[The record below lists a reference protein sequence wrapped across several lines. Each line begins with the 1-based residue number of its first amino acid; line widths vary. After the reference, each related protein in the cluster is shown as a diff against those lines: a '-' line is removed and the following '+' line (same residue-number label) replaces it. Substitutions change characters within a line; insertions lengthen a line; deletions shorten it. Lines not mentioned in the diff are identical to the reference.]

1 MDASMLWP
9 GLVALLVA
17 AAVAGAARL
26 GRRPALAA
34 LAAAAGLLAGWWW
47 TMGLVT
53 ASPRQL
59 PERLPLLAAALLLL
73 AALGIAAARGG
84 RFAGLATMGAGALAT
99 GWWMAGAPRT
109 GADLAASLHVLA
121 AVTALAL
128 LLLRRDAAWSAP
140 AAALVLLA
148 ALVLARLPGP
158 GVVLGVAA
166 AGAALGGAL
175 AGALAGPAARRAPLL
190 PAMPLAG
197 GMAALAALPVL
208 ARGAAADWAAAA
220 APVLLLWAAPL
231 LGRVLPVRIPAAALS
246 ALGGLAGLGG
256 VWLLR

>member
-9 GLVALLVA
+9 GVVALVVA
-17 AAVAGAARL
+17 IAVAGAGRL
-26 GRRPALAA
+26 VRRPGLAA

-59 PERLPLLAAALLLL
+59 PERLPLLAACLLLL
-73 AALGIAAARGG
+73 AAIGTAAARPG
-84 RFAGLATMGAGALAT
+84 RGIGRWIGPAIAGAGALAT

-109 GADLAASLHVLA
+109 GADLATALPVLA
-121 AVTALAL
+121 GVTALAL

-148 ALVLARLPGP
+148 GLVLARLPGP

-166 AGAALGGAL
+166 AAAALGGAL
-175 AGALAGPAARRAPLL
+175 GAAPSGRASPAAAL
-190 PAMPLAG
+190 PLAG
-197 GMAALAALPVL
+197 GLAALAVLPLL
-208 ARGAAADWAAAA
+208 ARGAAADWAVVA
-220 APVLLLWAAPL
+220 APVLLLWAGPA
-231 LGRVLPVRIPAAALS
+231 LGGALPVGIPRAALAIPAA
-246 ALGGLAGLGG
+246 LACLGG